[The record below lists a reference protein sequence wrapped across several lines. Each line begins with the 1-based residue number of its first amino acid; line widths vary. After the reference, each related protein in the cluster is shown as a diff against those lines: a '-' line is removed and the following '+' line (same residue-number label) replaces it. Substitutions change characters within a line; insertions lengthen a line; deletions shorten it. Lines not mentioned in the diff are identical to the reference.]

1 VVATVLAV
9 VLGGLAAAAL
19 ARSHGR
25 TARSIDTVL
34 LLPLGISAVT
44 VGFGFLLALDEPV
57 DLRASPWLVPLA
69 QAVVAIPFVVRA
81 MTPVLRSID
90 PHLREAAAVL
100 GASPRRVWLA
110 VDLPLVWRALLVAAG
125 FAFAISLGEFG
136 ATVVIARADA
146 PTVPIAIAR
155 LLARP
160 GTTNVAQGFALSV
173 VLMVVTT
180 ASVLLVD
187 RWRPK
192 VTGGSSWV

>member
-1 VVATVLAV
+1 MAPTVMRWSRRGRPARLRHVDVTIEAFAWAGDLAPDD
-9 VLGGLAAAAL
+9 LAANTRIHNAGWAEWMPGE
-19 ARSHGR
+19 R
-25 TARSIDTVL
+25 
-34 LLPLGISAVT
+34 P
-44 VGFGFLLALDEPV
+44 
-57 DLRASPWLVPLA
+57 
-69 QAVVAIPFVVRA
+69 

-160 GTTNVAQGFALSV
+160 GTINVAQGFALSV

-192 VTGGSSWV
+192 ATGGSSWV